1 MHVNISGAGVTAHAK
16 HRANAIKL
24 IAFLSR
30 PEAQQLLVNNNFEY
44 PVNPQMLLHPI
55 LAKWGPFKQDDMNV
69 VAAGELQ
76 AAAIKLA
83 DRVGYK

>member
-1 MHVNISGAGVTAHAK
+1 VTAHAK

-24 IAFLSR
+24 IEFLAR
-30 PEAQQLLVNNNFEY
+30 IEAQQLLVNNNFEY
-44 PVNPQMLLHPI
+44 PENPQTSVHPI
-55 LAKWGPFKQDDMNV
+55 LATWGTFTQDDINV
-69 VAAGELQ
+69 AAAGELQ

>member
-24 IAFLSR
+24 IAFLSL

-44 PVNPQMLLHPI
+44 PVNPQMPLHPI